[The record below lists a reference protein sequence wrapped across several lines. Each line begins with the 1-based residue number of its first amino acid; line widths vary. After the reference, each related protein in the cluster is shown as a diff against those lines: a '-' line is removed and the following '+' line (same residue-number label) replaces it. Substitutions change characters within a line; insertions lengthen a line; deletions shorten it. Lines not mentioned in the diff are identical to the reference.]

1 MENQNSNKAVNDNEI
16 LLGLKNEQFQP
27 FFQPKVQSSTKK
39 IVGSEALI
47 RWVHPELGVL
57 LPDTFLARLRAN
69 NLMPEICNIVINESL
84 KMLQSHQSENFSVPI
99 SINIDTD
106 SLLSPSFATTLKKK
120 CETMG
125 VDPSLIFFE
134 ISETYDI
141 RNDNLQNSILS
152 LDKQG
157 FKISIDDFGTKFST
171 IKRLIELPAHE
182 VKFDRFFLNEAQ
194 KSYKGYYL
202 FTELLKII
210 KEINC
215 AVVIEGVETEAQ
227 VNCVSKYKFCQL
239 QGFYFSPGVPRKKFD
254 ELLKVQPFSL

>member
-47 RWVHPELGVL
+47 RWVHPEMGVL

-182 VKFDRFFLNEAQ
+182 VKFDRFFLKEAQ
-194 KSYKGYYL
+194 KSHKGYYL

-215 AVVIEGVETEAQ
+215 IVVIEGVETKAHI
-227 VNCVSKYKFCQL
+227 NCISEYKFCQL
-239 QGFYFSPGVPRKKFD
+239 QGFYFSSGVPRKQFD
-254 ELLKVQPFSL
+254 ELVKVQPFSL